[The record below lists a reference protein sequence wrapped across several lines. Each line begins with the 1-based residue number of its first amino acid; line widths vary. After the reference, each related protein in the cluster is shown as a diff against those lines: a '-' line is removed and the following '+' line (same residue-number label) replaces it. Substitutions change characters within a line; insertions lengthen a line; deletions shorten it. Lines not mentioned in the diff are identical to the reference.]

1 MISVSQL
8 TTASLANLFDHTQLH
23 ADARRAD
30 FEKLCAESREYGFK
44 MVAINPAPVALCKE
58 LLVGTPVHV
67 GAAIGFPLG
76 QNGVESKVFETQQAI
91 RDGADEIDY
100 VINIGAAKDGD
111 FALIRDEMRR
121 IVDVCRQAGVL
132 SKVIFENC
140 YLTKNEIRTL
150 AQIAREE
157 RPDFIKTSTGKQ
169 QPAATPEAAY
179 VMCEAIKE
187 YYQKTGIKIGFK
199 PAGGIN
205 TVNDAIIYYTI
216 VKELLGEEW
225 LDNQLFRLGTSR
237 LANLLLSDIKG
248 EEIKFF

>member
-1 MISVSQL
+1 MKYTKEEMLSKV
-8 TTASLANLFDHTQLH
+8 DHTLLKPEATWPQI
-23 ADARRAD
+23 RT
-30 FEKLCAESREYGFK
+30 LCDEAIANHCASVCINTCYVKQAVEYMAGR
-44 MVAINPAPVALCKE
+44 VPVCC
-58 LLVGTPVHV
+58 VV
-67 GAAIGFPLG
+67 GFPLG
-76 QNGVESKVFETQQAI
+76 AMDTKSKAFEAKTAIENGASEV
-91 RDGADEIDY
+91 DM
-100 VINIGAAKDGD
+100 VINIGWLKNKQYDDVRNDIAAVKAAVGD
-111 FALIRDEMRR
+111 K
-121 IVDVCRQAGVL
+121 VL
-132 SKVIFENC
+132 KVIIETC
-140 YLTKNEIRTL
+140 LLTDDEKIKMCDIVPE
-150 AQIAREE
+150 AGA
-157 RPDFIKTSTGKQ
+157 DFIKTSTGKQ

-187 YYQKTGIKIGFK
+187 YYQKTGNKIGFK